1 MSSFPRTEITFL
13 KAAKIQNG
21 KKEGLWSVF
30 GHVNGDCAC
39 LTEDCYV
46 SDCFCSLS
54 RPNCVLCFRFFSAVQ
69 GMISLSCSQNND
81 RKPQDRDLRKSRAA
95 HNLMACNV
103 I

>member
-1 MSSFPRTEITFL
+1 M
-13 KAAKIQNG
+13 
-21 KKEGLWSVF
+21 
-30 GHVNGDCAC
+30 CC
-39 LTEDCYV
+39 V
-46 SDCFCSLS
+46 SD
-54 RPNCVLCFRFFSAVQ
+54 FFSAVQ